1 MLKMNYSDFKK
12 KNYNQLVKECE
23 RRGIYTFNSKG
34 NSLSAEDLVG
44 KIIAHD
50 AYYEGRDDA
59 LNGRPSKVKMEY
71 KDNHKDNRRK
81 YCLRCEETDP
91 YFLKL
96 TLDQYNLLDWCIRNG
111 IYLPNAEIDEIGEI
125 EWETP

>member
-12 KNYNQLVKECE
+12 KNYNQLVKECD

-34 NSLSAEDLVG
+34 NSLSADDLVG

-59 LNGRPSKVKMEY
+59 LNGRPSKIEMG
-71 KDNHKDNRRK
+71 HKDNRRK
-81 YCLRCEETDP
+81 YCLRCEDADP

-96 TLDQYNLLDWCIRNG
+96 TPDQYNFLNWCIRNG
-111 IYLPNAEIDEIGEI
+111 IYLPNAEVDELGDV

>member
-1 MLKMNYSDFKK
+1 MLKMNYSDFKG

-59 LNGRPSKVKMEY
+59 LNGRPSKIEI
-71 KDNHKDNRRK
+71 NHKDERTR
-81 YCLRCEETDP
+81 YRFQEYDGTEH
-91 YFLKL
+91 YVML
-96 TLDQYNLLDWCIRNG
+96 THEQERFMRWNHD
-111 IYLPNAEIDEIGEI
+111 NAINYDSMNIDVMENID
-125 EWETP
+125 WETP